1 VMGTGPGPATASDP
15 VGGEAACA
23 SVISKPLDTAT
34 LAPFKK
40 SRRVKLSFLDPASF
54 GFCFFR
60 FMLCSFDS

>member
-1 VMGTGPGPATASDP
+1 METGPGPATASDP
-15 VGGEAACA
+15 AGGEAARA
-23 SVISKPLDTAT
+23 SVISNPLDTAA

-40 SRRVKLSFLDPASF
+40 SRRVRLSFLDAASV